1 MSIPARSKKDLF
13 RKQQIEWIKI
23 GAIWGIMLPGLAYID
38 FMYKNPIIYTV
49 YIAVCYFAIKLTLKI
64 RGHSA
69 KLSADYKLM
78 QQLEGLDSNMRV
90 FSQFKVEA
98 GKKEAKIEWVLV
110 SKLGIWCVKVNIMP
124 GKISGKEKEKNWCQV
139 LKPKNPKSKTLSF
152 PNPVLEVQYE
162 AKRLKEYLRHK
173 LKENIP
179 VFPLV
184 VFAKAEELDV
194 PFTSE
199 AVLLANLGK
208 VFKNKDLREV
218 PTETLD
224 KVTSLLC

>member
-78 QQLEGLDSNMRV
+78 QQLEGIDSNMRV

-98 GKKEAKIEWVLV
+98 AKEGV
-110 SKLGIWCVKVNIMP
+110 SSTGNGIRGSFKGTPEVGTTNFYIKP
-124 GKISGKEKEKNWCQV
+124 GSITQEELIKDISKGLYVTEVMGIHTANPISGDFSVGAAGLLIENGV
-139 LKPKNPKSKTLSF
+139 LTTPVRGIAIAGNIIELLESVDLAANDLTFFVGRGSPTLRI
-152 PNPVLEVQYE
+152 
-162 AKRLKEYLRHK
+162 AKMT
-173 LKENIP
+173 I
-179 VFPLV
+179 
-184 VFAKAEELDV
+184 
-194 PFTSE
+194 S
-199 AVLLANLGK
+199 G
-208 VFKNKDLREV
+208 
-218 PTETLD
+218 
-224 KVTSLLC
+224 S